1 MALNNIVILLLIK
14 TARIFGVNTESS
26 PIYAYKV
33 NLERKKRERKKS
45 RQTFAVNTKMI
56 GSARDLANLFIVVVV
71 VVVVVR
77 QILISVDAACCLL
90 YDVERVCCQLF

>member
-14 TARIFGVNTESS
+14 RARIFGVNTESS

-45 RQTFAVNTKMI
+45 RQTFAVKTKMI
-56 GSARDLANLFIVVVV
+56 GLARDLANLFIVV